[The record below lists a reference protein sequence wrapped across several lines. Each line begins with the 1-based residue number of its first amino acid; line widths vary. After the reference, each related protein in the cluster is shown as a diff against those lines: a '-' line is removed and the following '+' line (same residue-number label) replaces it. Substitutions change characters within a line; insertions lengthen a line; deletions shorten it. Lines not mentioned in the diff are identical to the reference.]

1 MNPLVLTMEGKPVSY
16 ALAIRACLEKLKAQT
31 KDKSGTVNLCG
42 RQIWDLIRTNE
53 GFAEIVNADLDN
65 PQMTVAMCERK
76 IREEAKKRGG
86 AVGPGRAENIIRKF
100 YGLPEI
106 PERDEWPEEDDL
118 PEPAKRKEAEADII
132 SLEDFL

>member
-1 MNPLVLTMEGKPVSY
+1 MSY
-16 ALAIRACLEKLKAQT
+16 ALALRACLEKLKAQT

-65 PQMTVAMCERK
+65 PQMSVEMCEKQIRAAADEKHRK
-76 IREEAKKRGG
+76 TKGSCAGISPAE
-86 AVGPGRAENIIRKF
+86 AENIIRKF
-100 YGLPEI
+100 YGLPGI
-106 PERDEWPEEDDL
+106 PEREEWPEEDVL